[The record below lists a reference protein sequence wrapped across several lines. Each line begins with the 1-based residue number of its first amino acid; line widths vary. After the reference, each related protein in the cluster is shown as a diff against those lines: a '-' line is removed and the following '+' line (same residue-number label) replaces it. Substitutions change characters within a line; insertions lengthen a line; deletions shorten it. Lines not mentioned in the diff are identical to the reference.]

1 MGQGLF
7 YFHAKKLCIRKSTQ
21 LFLFSENVVGYAV
34 VPVNIRLAVYV
45 KSVVFGEHFCP
56 ELAVSLICPVVFIE
70 SAPEYRSSVYVEV
83 LLGHNSAVIGFD
95 IHNAYGVVSPAAYRH
110 DVSSHY
116 IKKKILVRGIYFCP
130 SSGDVSLL

>member
-45 KSVVFGEHFCP
+45 KSVVFWEHFCP
-56 ELAVSLICPVVFIE
+56 VQSSMI
-70 SAPEYRSSVYVEV
+70 SYRK
-83 LLGHNSAVIGFD
+83 L
-95 IHNAYGVVSPAAYRH
+95 
-110 DVSSHY
+110 
-116 IKKKILVRGIYFCP
+116 KK
-130 SSGDVSLL
+130 